1 MMLRA
6 SHISKSYGTLP
17 VLNDFS
23 LSVKRGE
30 VVSIT
35 GPSGSGKTTLLQI
48 LGTLMTP
55 DAGELIIDGV
65 DIASLSSD
73 ELARFRNHTIGF
85 IFQDSK
91 LLPEFTA
98 WENILMPACI
108 AFGTSPVPY
117 PSNCSLKPDEDR
129 SNVKIT
135 SFSQAVEWCSWL
147 VGECGIGECIGRYP
161 RELSGGQQQRVGIA
175 RALSLNPPLLLADE
189 PTGNLDPK
197 NLYYIMG
204 VIMKLQK
211 QCHNTILLST
221 HNYDLTKY
229 SDYNLQLVTQSQSS

>member
-6 SHISKSYGTLP
+6 SHISKSYGSLP

-23 LSVKRGE
+23 LSVNRGE

-129 SNVKIT
+129 SSVKIT
-135 SFSQAVEWCSWL
+135 SFAQAVEWCSWL
-147 VGECGIGECIGRYP
+147 VGECGIGECIGR
-161 RELSGGQQQRVGIA
+161 S